1 MFGSGSEGR
10 GRFVIICPDEKEARF
25 LRFVGVSGNRLK
37 GTVNGCGGSLLD
49 IRLNLCVDGVN
60 VVDDDD
66 DGGGC
71 FMCSFFRFNAA
82 RIQIDESS
90 G

>member
-60 VVDDDD
+60 VV
-66 DGGGC
+66 GRRRRRRRLLYV
-71 FMCSFFRFNAA
+71 FFF
-82 RIQIDESS
+82 QI
-90 G
+90 